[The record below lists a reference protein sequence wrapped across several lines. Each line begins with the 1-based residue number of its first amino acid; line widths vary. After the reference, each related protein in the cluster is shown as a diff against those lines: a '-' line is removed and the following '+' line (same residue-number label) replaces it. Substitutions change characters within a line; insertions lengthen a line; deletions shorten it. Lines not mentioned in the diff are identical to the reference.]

1 VVWCG
6 VRVCACVR
14 VSACVHACVRAHSEW
29 STFVK
34 ALLQKIPVT
43 STLQACRDLSENFV
57 WTVYICYCSLCSQ
70 QTCTIP
76 STLCVDCVY
85 MLLFIMLPADL
96 HYSVYTLCGLCIY
109 VTVHYVPSR
118 PALFRLHFVWTVY
131 ICYCSLCCQQTCT
144 IPSTLCVDCVYMLLF
159 IMLPA
164 DLHYSVY
171 TLCGLCIYCMLLFIM
186 LPADLHYSVYTL
198 CGLCIYC
205 MLLFIMLPADLHYSV
220 YTLQRCYNETTV
232 SF

>member
-1 VVWCG
+1 MVWCG

-85 MLLFIMLPADL
+85 
-96 HYSVYTLCGLCIY
+96 
-109 VTVHYVPSR
+109 TV
-118 PALFRLHFVWTVY
+118 
-131 ICYCSLCCQQTCT
+131 CYCSLCCQQTCT
-144 IPSTLCVDCVYMLLF
+144 IPSTLCSVVTMRQLF
-159 IMLPA
+159 HSKRRKTPEIRED
-164 DLHYSVY
+164 DLQNRSLFVLGRATCCPFSLSV
-171 TLCGLCIYCMLLFIM
+171 T
-186 LPADLHYSVYTL
+186 
-198 CGLCIYC
+198 
-205 MLLFIMLPADLHYSV
+205 
-220 YTLQRCYNETTV
+220 
-232 SF
+232 